1 MKNLVELWYSIVDM
15 IEETT
20 MWPLGGAQALATWH
34 AASRP
39 QDGAAQHTELDRTCW
54 PAYLYLLHI
63 YFTSRQKHLFLF
75 SLSVLRHQRNL
86 STRKCLYPYW
96 QPLSADH
103 PMRIAAV
110 VYSVE
115 DNVIFAP
122 ALQVSSYNALADCLL
137 KPVFLQFWGVIESP
151 GSTEDQA
158 IG

>member
-1 MKNLVELWYSIVDM
+1 
-15 IEETT
+15 
-20 MWPLGGAQALATWH
+20 
-34 AASRP
+34 
-39 QDGAAQHTELDRTCW
+39 
-54 PAYLYLLHI
+54 
-63 YFTSRQKHLFLF
+63 
-75 SLSVLRHQRNL
+75 
-86 STRKCLYPYW
+86 
-96 QPLSADH
+96 
-103 PMRIAAV
+103 MRIAAV